1 MSRIGQI
8 LGFRDYGKFK
18 PRHFDI
24 AQEKRQLSG
33 EETRQALRRLAMTQA
48 TLTKRRDLIARK
60 MYHNEAISLDDF
72 PGLEP
77 LTPKERTRLLA
88 DLREVY
94 GLRKDGK
101 KP

>member
-1 MSRIGQI
+1 MRGVGQGASREGSNLAECSCGGGLVMSRIGQI

-24 AQEKRQLSG
+24 AQEKRQLSE

-72 PGLEP
+72 PG
-77 LTPKERTRLLA
+77 
-88 DLREVY
+88 
-94 GLRKDGK
+94 
-101 KP
+101 